1 MIAKPLPLFLFLVFL
16 AMDSFSQGNLHCGSD
31 EMRINSLKTNPKV
44 AQAVVEREIE
54 LEKHTALFKGL
65 PKSQSADTPLYIIP
79 VVFHVIHDYG
89 EENISEAQILDGIQI
104 LNNTFRK
111 QAADTADIIPAFKP
125 IHADCQIEFR
135 LAKKDPQGNCHSGI
149 NRIASSFTSIGDHS
163 VKTLI
168 HWDPTKYLNIYV
180 AKEAAGLAGHAVW
193 PSDADTIPEWD
204 GIVLSHEYVGSIGTS
219 SPGRSVVLAHECG
232 HYLNLHHI
240 WGGNNVPGFYYYPC
254 ADPNK
259 DCSIDDLVDDTPPT
273 IGWQSCN
280 LAAAS
285 CGNTVDM
292 VQNAM
297 DYSYCNIMFT
307 YGQRDRMHACLNSP
321 IAHRNNLWQVENL
334 MATGVLPAEQE
345 LCKAE
350 FASNTST
357 ACVGTPIQFENLS
370 YAGTI
375 DSVLWT
381 FPGGI
386 PSQSTAFNPL
396 VTYPTAGKF
405 PVTLK
410 AFANGQS
417 VETTKPNFVTSLPDS
432 TFQPYPYTESF
443 EDQPSL
449 DGTEWFE
456 TSLDS
461 LNHFQITTAAAASGN
476 TSVRLQNFASPY
488 NTRDELISPMIDL
501 SGATQVN
508 LAFKYAYAP
517 KDPNSKDQLLVYVSK
532 NCTTNWF
539 LRLNLTASNLYTA
552 PAQQTPFIPATADWK
567 QVSINI
573 PSSYFQPNFKFKFV
587 FLSKGGNDFY
597 LDDINLDAAASL
609 ADNQLSDEII
619 LFPNP
624 TDNSVQASFSL
635 SEPQAINYTIYNS
648 MGIEMVRSSNPIAG
662 KVGQNSLTWLVESFP
677 NGLYFLKLSNQSG
690 QSIRPFV
697 VSK

>member
-1 MIAKPLPLFLFLVFL
+1 MLNKTPALFTLFFLLSLV
-16 AMDSFSQGNLHCGSD
+16 SFSQGGLQCGSD
-31 EMRINSLKTNPKV
+31 EMRINTLKSKPKV
-44 AQAVVEREIE
+44 AQAVIERDIE
-54 LEKHTALFKGL
+54 LEKYTALFHGL
-65 PKSQSADTPLYIIP
+65 PKSQNADTPLYVIP

-89 EENISEAQILDGIQI
+89 EENISEAQIRDGIQI

-111 QAADTADIIPAFKP
+111 QAADTADIIAAFKP
-125 IHADCQIEFR
+125 THADCQIEFR

-168 HWDPTKYLNIYV
+168 HWDPSKYLNIYV

-204 GIVLSHEYVGSIGTS
+204 GIVMSHEYVGSIGTS

-280 LAAAS
+280 LAGAS

-307 YGQRDRMHACLNSP
+307 FGQRDRMHACLNSP
-321 IAHRNNLWQVENL
+321 IAHRNNLWQLENL
-334 MATGVLPAEQE
+334 MATGVWPEEQN

-350 FASNTST
+350 FTSDNST
-357 ACVGTPIQFENLS
+357 ACVGTPFQFQNLS

-375 DSVLWT
+375 DSVLWSL
-381 FPGGI
+381 PGGN
-386 PSQSTAFNPL
+386 PNQSTEFNPT
-396 VTYPTAGKF
+396 VTYASAGKF

-410 AFANGQS
+410 AFANGLS
-417 VETTKPNFVTSLPDS
+417 YETTKPNFVTSLPDE

-449 DGTEWFE
+449 DGSEWFE
-456 TSLDS
+456 VSSDS
-461 LNHFQITTAAAASGN
+461 LSHFQITTASAASGN
-476 TSVRLQNFASPY
+476 ASILLQNFDSQF

-532 NCTTNWF
+532 NCATNWF
-539 LRLNLTASNLYTA
+539 QRLNLTASNLFTA
-552 PAQQTPFIPATADWK
+552 PAQQTPFVPSAADWK

-573 PSSYFQPNFKFKFV
+573 PSSYFQPKFKFKFV
-587 FLSKGGNDFY
+587 YLSKGGNDFF

-609 ADNQLSDEII
+609 AENQLSEDII

-624 TDNSVQASFSL
+624 TNSRFQATFSL
-635 SEPQAINYTIYNS
+635 SDPQPINYTIYNS
-648 MGIEMVRSSNPIAG
+648 MGVEMEKSTIPFLGNS
-662 KVGQNSLTWLVESFP
+662 GQNSLSFLVESFP
-677 NGLYFLKLSNQSG
+677 NGLYFLKLSNEYG
-690 QSIRPFV
+690 QSISPFLV
-697 VSK
+697 GE